1 MSFIKF
7 QIFIMFISILSFGVA
22 KDIVGQQNMRFEF
35 EGELTVG
42 TLRERLFDNFP
53 DLKRL
58 KKLAI
63 ALNDEYVSEEVI
75 IKENDEIIL
84 IPPVSG
90 G

>member
-1 MSFIKF
+1 MLINV
-7 QIFIMFISILSFGVA
+7 LSFGVA
-22 KDIVGQQNMRFEF
+22 REIVGQQNIRLEC
-35 EGELTVG
+35 EENLTVKI
-42 TLRERLFDNFP
+42 LRARLFNDFP

-63 ALNDEYVSEEVI
+63 AVNDEYVGEETI
-75 IKENDEIIL
+75 INDKDEVIL

>member
-1 MSFIKF
+1 MLINV
-7 QIFIMFISILSFGVA
+7 LSFGVA
-22 KDIVGQQNMRFEF
+22 KEIVGQRNFKLECSNDM
-35 EGELTVG
+35 TVRA
-42 TLRERLFDNFP
+42 LRERLFDNFP

-63 ALNDEYVSEEVI
+63 AVNDEYVSEETI
-75 IKENDEIIL
+75 INDNDEVIL